1 MALLVSLRLTWCST
15 KRRLRLSIAAV
26 SLPDSAADLSD
37 RILLCRLVSA
47 VVFDL
52 NSCRDASCSLW
63 NATNLF
69 STSALRISSELLSL
83 PLLLS
88 LSLLLSLPLSP
99 SPSPSLSLLVP
110 LPLGLLWSKLVASL
124 FLLPV
129 TVV

>member
-47 VVFDL
+47 VVLAL

-63 NATNLF
+63 KAANLF
-69 STSALRISSELLSL
+69 STSALRISGESLS
-83 PLLLS
+83 LS
-88 LSLLLSLPLSP
+88 LSLLLSLLL
-99 SPSPSLSLLVP
+99 SPSLSLSLLPSVP
-110 LPLGLLWSKLVASL
+110 LPLDLLSGELASL
-124 FLLPV
+124 FLLV
-129 TVV
+129 ETVV